1 MGYIHGVAVF
11 LIIGQLE
18 KLFGLDI
25 EAADPIPQL
34 LEVGREVSR
43 APSTTLVVGIACL
56 APLLVIRWL
65 APNSPA
71 RCSVGARRPTMPFW
85 DGSSDWAVMRT

>member
-1 MGYIHGVAVF
+1 MADYFSRAVLVGYIHGVAVF

-34 LEVGREVSR
+34 LEVVREVSGLH
-43 APSTTLVVGIACL
+43 STTLVVGIACL
-56 APLLVIRWL
+56 APLLALRWI
-65 APNSPA
+65 APSSPA
-71 RCSVGARRPTMPFW
+71 P
-85 DGSSDWAVMRT
+85 